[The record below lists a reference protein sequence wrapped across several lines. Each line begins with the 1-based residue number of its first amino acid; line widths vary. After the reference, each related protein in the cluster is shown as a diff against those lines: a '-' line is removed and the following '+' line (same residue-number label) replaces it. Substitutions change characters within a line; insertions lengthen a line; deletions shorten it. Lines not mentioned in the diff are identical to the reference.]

1 MTPIA
6 APSAAKPAALTCPSS
21 KMNHE
26 PNDAARPGCTPPAE
40 ADDSAAQ
47 LPEQAAAPASAH
59 DDAPIDESGDETSEE
74 GVDEGTEDSAD
85 GLRRRRIRSF
95 VTRAGRVSTGQRRAL
110 DEFGPRFVVPYT
122 PAPADWNATFGREAP
137 RVLEIGFG
145 MGASTAEIAALRPG
159 DDFLGVEV
167 HEPGVGALLKLIG
180 EQNLTNI
187 RIIQHDAV
195 EVLEQMI
202 APASLDGV
210 HIFFPDPWHK
220 ARHHKR
226 RLIQPK
232 FVQLLISRM
241 KPGAYLHC
249 ATDWQNYAEQMLEVL
264 GAEPALENT
273 AADYAPRPDYRP
285 VTKFER
291 RGLRLGHGV
300 WDLVFKRRAV

>member
-1 MTPIA
+1 MI
-6 APSAAKPAALTCPSS
+6 
-21 KMNHE
+21 HD
-26 PNDAARPGCTPPAE
+26 PNE
-40 ADDSAAQ
+40 
-47 LPEQAAAPASAH
+47 
-59 DDAPIDESGDETSEE
+59 
-74 GVDEGTEDSAD
+74 D
-85 GLRRRRIRSF
+85 GLARAAGENADATPDTDADTSPDTPLHLRRIRSF

-110 DEFGPRFVVPYT
+110 DELGPRFVVPY
-122 PAPADWNATFGREAP
+122 APAALDWDATFGRAAP

-145 MGASTAEIAALRPG
+145 MGATTAEIAALRSG
-159 DDFLGVEV
+159 DDFIGVEV

-180 EQNLTNI
+180 EQNLSNI
-187 RIIQHDAV
+187 RIVQHDAV

-202 APASLDGV
+202 AAQSLDGV

-232 FVQLLISRM
+232 FVALLVSRL

-249 ATDWQNYAEQMLEVL
+249 ATDWQNYAEQMLDVL
-264 GAEPALENT
+264 SAEPALENT
-273 AADYAPRPDYRP
+273 ADGYAPRPDYRP

-300 WDLVFKRRAV
+300 WDLVFKRRTA